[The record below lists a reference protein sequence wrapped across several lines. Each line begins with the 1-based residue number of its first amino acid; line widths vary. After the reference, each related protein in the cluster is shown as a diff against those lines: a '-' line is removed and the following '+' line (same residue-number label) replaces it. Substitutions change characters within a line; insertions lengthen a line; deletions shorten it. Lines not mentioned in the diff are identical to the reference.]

1 MARILSQLII
11 KLLRK
16 AIKIARKITWPVLG
30 FHNEEKVEIPL
41 FQEMTEDLWERLS
54 EIDNNYLFGERLDR
68 QLTR

>member
-1 MARILSQLII
+1 MSRFISQLII

-54 EIDNNYLFGERLDR
+54 ERNKYYLFGERRDR
-68 QLTR
+68 YLT

>member
-30 FHNEEKVEIPL
+30 FHNEEKVEIPS

-68 QLTR
+68 

>member
-41 FQEMTEDLWERLS
+41 FQEITEDLWERLS
-54 EIDNNYLFGERLDR
+54 EINNNYLFGERLAR
-68 QLTR
+68 

>member
-30 FHNEEKVEIPL
+30 FHNEEKVVIPL

-54 EIDNNYLFGERLDR
+54 EINNNYLFGERLDR
-68 QLTR
+68 

>member
-16 AIKIARKITWPVLG
+16 AIKIARKITWSVLG

-54 EIDNNYLFGERLDR
+54 EMNNNYLFGERLDR
-68 QLTR
+68 

>member
-1 MARILSQLII
+1 MSRFISQLII

-30 FHNEEKVEIPL
+30 FHNEEKAEIPL

-68 QLTR
+68 

>member
-41 FQEMTEDLWERLS
+41 FQEITEDLWERLS

-68 QLTR
+68 

>member
-16 AIKIARKITWPVLG
+16 AIKIARKIIWPVLG

-54 EIDNNYLFGERLDR
+54 EINNNYLFGERLDR
-68 QLTR
+68 

>member
-68 QLTR
+68 

>member
-54 EIDNNYLFGERLDR
+54 ERNKYYLFGERRDR
-68 QLTR
+68 YLT

>member
-41 FQEMTEDLWERLS
+41 FQEITEDLWERLS
-54 EIDNNYLFGERLDR
+54 EMNNNYLFGERLDR
-68 QLTR
+68 

>member
-16 AIKIARKITWPVLG
+16 AIEIARKITWPVLG
-30 FHNEEKVEIPL
+30 FYNEEKVEIPL

-54 EIDNNYLFGERLDR
+54 EINNNYLFGERLDR
-68 QLTR
+68 

>member
-30 FHNEEKVEIPL
+30 FHNEEKIEIPL

-68 QLTR
+68 

>member
-54 EIDNNYLFGERLDR
+54 EINNNYLFGERLDR
-68 QLTR
+68 

>member
-16 AIKIARKITWPVLG
+16 AIKIARKITRPVLG
-30 FHNEEKVEIPL
+30 LHNEEKVEIPL

-68 QLTR
+68 

>member
-16 AIKIARKITWPVLG
+16 AIKIARKTTWPVLG

-68 QLTR
+68 

>member
-11 KLLRK
+11 KSLRK

-68 QLTR
+68 

>member
-1 MARILSQLII
+1 MVRILSQLII

-68 QLTR
+68 

>member
-16 AIKIARKITWPVLG
+16 AIKIARKITWPILG

-68 QLTR
+68 

>member
-1 MARILSQLII
+1 MSRFISQLII

-68 QLTR
+68 

>member
-1 MARILSQLII
+1 MVRILSQLII

-54 EIDNNYLFGERLDR
+54 EINNNYLFGERLDR
-68 QLTR
+68 

>member
-41 FQEMTEDLWERLS
+41 FQEMTEDLWKRLS
-54 EIDNNYLFGERLDR
+54 EINNNYLFGERLDR
-68 QLTR
+68 

>member
-30 FHNEEKVEIPL
+30 FHNEEKVEILL

-68 QLTR
+68 

>member
-54 EIDNNYLFGERLDR
+54 DIDNNYLFGERLDR
-68 QLTR
+68 

>member
-1 MARILSQLII
+1 MIRILSQLII

-54 EIDNNYLFGERLDR
+54 EINNNYLFGERLDR
-68 QLTR
+68 

>member
-30 FHNEEKVEIPL
+30 FHNEEKIEIPL

-54 EIDNNYLFGERLDR
+54 EINNNYLFGERLDR
-68 QLTR
+68 

>member
-54 EIDNNYLFGERLDR
+54 EMNNNYLFGERLDR
-68 QLTR
+68 

>member
-54 EIDNNYLFGERLDR
+54 EINNNYLFGERLHR
-68 QLTR
+68 

>member
-1 MARILSQLII
+1 M
-11 KLLRK
+11 RK

-41 FQEMTEDLWERLS
+41 FQEMTEDLWERLG

-68 QLTR
+68 

>member
-16 AIKIARKITWPVLG
+16 AIKIARKITWPVSG
-30 FHNEEKVEIPL
+30 FHNGEKVEIPL

-68 QLTR
+68 